1 MHTVNP
7 YLNFLGNTEEVFNF
21 YRSVFGGEFSAIVR
35 YKDTPEAGKIPPAD
49 AEKLMH
55 IALPIGKGTVLM
67 GTDDLESMGHK
78 LKAGNNIHLSIMA
91 ESKEEVNKLFKG
103 LSAGGK
109 VMVEPT
115 DMFWGDYFG
124 MFTDK
129 YGIQWMVSYKTNSG
143 K

>member
-1 MHTVNP
+1 MHTINP
-7 YLNFLGNTEEVFNF
+7 YLNFLGNTEEAFNF
-21 YRSVFGGEFSAIVR
+21 YRSVFGGEFAAIVR
-35 YKDTPEAGKIPPAD
+35 YKDTPEAEKIPPAD

-78 LKAGNNIHLSIMA
+78 LKAGNNIHLSIAA

-109 VMVEPT
+109 VMVEPA

-129 YGIQWMVSYKTNSG
+129 FGTQWMVSYNANRG
-143 K
+143 